1 MRTLEKIGKNWKMN
15 KVMLTT
21 FISTYLL
28 QRNCYEIFI

>member
-21 FISTYLL
+21 FKSTYLL
-28 QRNCYEIFI
+28 QELL